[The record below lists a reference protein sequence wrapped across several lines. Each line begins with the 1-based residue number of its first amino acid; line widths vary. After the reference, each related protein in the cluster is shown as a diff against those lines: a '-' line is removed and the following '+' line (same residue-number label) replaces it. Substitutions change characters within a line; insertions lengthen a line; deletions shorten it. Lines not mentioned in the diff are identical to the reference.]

1 MPLAVGSKMNARDEA
16 SDERET
22 YQLVTEV
29 LLEF

>member
-1 MPLAVGSKMNARDEA
+1 MLLAVGSKMNVRDEA
-16 SDERET
+16 SDGRET